1 MLFNKKRRDWKG
13 RLVPLSLAAVIILAD
28 QAAKIAALRTLPP
41 GRPVPVIDD
50 LVRFVLV
57 QNPAITFSIGHNLP
71 ADTRRTVFL
80 LLPLAVMAIL
90 LAYYLLTRDPFTR
103 LQRWCFGALVGG
115 GLGNYVDRIFRPA
128 GVVDFVEMKVFG
140 LFGMQFWPVY
150 NVADA
155 TVVIAGIILFITF
168 LLPNRTQAPETPRPP
183 EGTP

>member
-28 QAAKIAALRTLPP
+28 QAAKIAALRALPP
-41 GRPVPVIDD
+41 GQPVPVIGD

-57 QNPAITFSIGHNLP
+57 QNPAITFSIGHDLP
-71 ADTRRTVFL
+71 ADTRRTLFM
-80 LLPLAVMAIL
+80 LLPLAVMAL
-90 LAYYLLTRDPFTR
+90 LASYYLLTRDPFTR
-103 LQRWCFGALVGG
+103 LQRWCFGALLGG

-128 GVVDFVEMKVFG
+128 GVVDFVQMKVFG
-140 LFGMQFWPVY
+140 LFRMEYWPVY

-155 TVVIAGIILFITF
+155 TVVTAGIILFITF
-168 LLPNRTQAPETPRPP
+168 LLPSRTQAREKPQTP